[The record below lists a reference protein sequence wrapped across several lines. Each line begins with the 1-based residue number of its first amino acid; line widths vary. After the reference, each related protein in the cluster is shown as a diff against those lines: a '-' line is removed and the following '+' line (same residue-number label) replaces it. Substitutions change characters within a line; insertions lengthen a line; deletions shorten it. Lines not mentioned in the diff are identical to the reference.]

1 MKQSEL
7 YFFLQSNANQIIN
20 RIYLKLKTPKSNL
33 YYNAC
38 LFERGSYYVVQG
50 DLELMIL
57 LPLPFKAGILSMYYH
72 AQILMSSFLLCV
84 CECVYVCVLMHYTC
98 SYAHTYMCVNVCE
111 GQGSVGAFRILL
123 F

>member
-1 MKQSEL
+1 MFQ
-7 YFFLQSNANQIIN
+7 
-20 RIYLKLKTPKSNL
+20 TGP
-33 YYNAC
+33 
-38 LFERGSYYVVQG
+38 
-50 DLELMIL
+50 
-57 LPLPFKAGILSMYYH
+57 KAGSLFNTEISGM
-72 AQILMSSFLLCV
+72 CV